1 MGSRL
6 TLGLAL
12 LASSLGCGGSTPS
25 APSASPTPPRDVE
38 SLLRDMTLDE
48 KVGQMAQADRSYLR
62 SEADIRGYFL
72 GSLLS
77 GGGSSPPGQD
87 GPGLG
92 RDVRPLPVDRSR
104 DAPAHPPPLRRRR
117 RPRPQQR
124 GRGRHLPPQHR
135 PRLHARRRAGRARGA
150 GHGRGGRGHG
160 DRLDLLALHRGRARR
175 ALGADLR
182 ELRRDARARL
192 GDGRGRGARLPAHHP
207 GLRQALPRR
216 RRHGRRPRPGRRADG
231 RGDPAGASTCPAT
244 ARRSRPASAR

>member
-1 MGSRL
+1 MAPRV
-6 TLGLAL
+6 TLALAL
-12 LASSLGCGGSTPS
+12 LLSTLGCGGGTPS
-25 APSASPTPPRDVE
+25 APSPSPTPPRDVE
-38 SLLRDMTLDE
+38 ALLREMTLDE

-62 SEADIRGYFL
+62 SEADIRE
-72 GSLLS
+72 LL
-77 GGGSSPPGQD
+77 PRLAAERRRLLAPGQD

-92 RDVRPLPVDRSR
+92 RDVRPLPVDRPR
-104 DAPAHPPPLRRRR
+104 DAAAHPARLRHRR

-135 PRLHARRRAGRARGA
+135 PRLHARRRARRARGA
-150 GHGRGGRGHG
+150 RHGRGGRGHG

-175 ALGADLR
+175 ALGADVR

-192 GDGRGRGARLPAHHP
+192 GDGRGRGARLPAHDP

-231 RGDPAGASTCPAT
+231 RGDAAGASTCPAT